1 MTTSRFDFDGMNGGP
16 YSIGEL
22 IALVHDE
29 FPDLTVSK
37 VRFLEGQGLISP
49 RRSPAGYRMFSDDD
63 VARVQYVLREQR
75 DHFLP
80 LKVIKSRLNAW
91 ERGDEAPDQP
101 DTGLP
106 PEAYF
111 RAPGAVLTDDELT
124 RASGLTI
131 RQIHDL
137 VAEGVLEPRQLA
149 NRTTVFEEED
159 VATARAAHRLL
170 GHGLESRHLRTMRLG
185 AEREVDLMRQL
196 VAPLLRHRNPDNRRK
211 AAEIL
216 ADAAQ
221 AGAAIHEAMVKSR
234 LRKQLDG

>member
-1 MTTSRFDFDGMNGGP
+1 MTTRRFEGMNGGP

-22 IALVHDE
+22 IGLIQAE
-29 FPDLTVSK
+29 FPELTVSK

-80 LKVIKSRLNAW
+80 LKVIKSKLTAW
-91 ERGDEAPDQP
+91 ERGDEASEQP

-111 RAPGAVLTDDELT
+111 RISGTLLTDEELA
-124 RASGLTI
+124 RASGLSL

-137 VAEGVLEPRQLA
+137 VSENVFEPHQLA
-149 NRTTVFEEED
+149 NRTVVFDEED

-170 GHGLESRHLRTMRLG
+170 AQGFEARHLRTMRLG
-185 AEREVDLMRQL
+185 AEREVDLLRQL
-196 VAPLLRHRNPDNRRK
+196 VSPLLRHRNPDNRHR
-211 AAEIL
+211 AAEVM
-216 ADAAQ
+216 ADCAQ
-221 AGAAIHEAMVKSR
+221 AGATLQESMVKSR
-234 LRKQLDG
+234 LRKLLDG

>member
-1 MTTSRFDFDGMNGGP
+1 MTTRLFEGMNGGP

-22 IALVHDE
+22 IALIQAE
-29 FPDLTVSK
+29 FPELTVSK

-80 LKVIKSRLNAW
+80 LKVIKSKLTAW
-91 ERGDEAPDQP
+91 ERGDEPSDQP

-111 RAPGAVLTDDELT
+111 RISGTLLTDEELA
-124 RASGLTI
+124 RASGLSL

-137 VAEGVLEPRQLA
+137 VSENVFEPHLLA
-149 NRTTVFEEED
+149 NRTVVFDEED

-170 GHGLESRHLRTMRLG
+170 AQGFEARHLRTMRLG
-185 AEREVDLMRQL
+185 AEREVDLLRQL
-196 VAPLLRHRNPDNRRK
+196 VSPMLRHRNPDNRHK
-211 AAEIL
+211 AAEML
-216 ADAAQ
+216 ADCAQ
-221 AGAAIHEAMVKSR
+221 AGATLQESMVKSR
-234 LRKQLDG
+234 LRKLLDG

>member
-1 MTTSRFDFDGMNGGP
+1 MTTTRFEGMNGGP

-22 IALVHDE
+22 INIVQPE

-37 VRFLEGQGLISP
+37 VRFLEGQGLITP

-80 LKVIKSRLNAW
+80 LKVIKSKLTAW
-91 ERGDEAPDQP
+91 ERGDDSSNQP

-111 RAPGAVLTDDELT
+111 RVTGTLLTDDELS
-124 RASGLTI
+124 RASGLSL

-137 VAEGVLEPRQLA
+137 VAENVFEPRQLA
-149 NRTTVFEEED
+149 DRTVVFDEED

-170 GHGLESRHLRTMRLG
+170 TQGLEARHLRTLRLG
-185 AEREVDLMRQL
+185 AEREVDLIRQL
-196 VAPLLRHRNPDNRRK
+196 VAPLLRHRNPDNRHK
-211 AAEIL
+211 AAEVL
-216 ADAAQ
+216 ADCAQ
-221 AGAAIHEAMVKSR
+221 AGATLQESMVKSR
-234 LRKQLDG
+234 LRKLLDG